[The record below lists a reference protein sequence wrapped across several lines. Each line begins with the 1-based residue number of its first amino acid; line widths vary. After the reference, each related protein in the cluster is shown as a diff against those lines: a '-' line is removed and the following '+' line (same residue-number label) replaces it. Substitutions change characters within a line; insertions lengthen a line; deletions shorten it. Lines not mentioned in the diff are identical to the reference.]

1 MAKPRRG
8 GRRSR
13 PYSVV
18 RNPPASAQM
27 HRDVRRLA
35 HQLVEEVGGRG
46 TAAVVLAG
54 SWARGAAHEA
64 SDIDLWVV
72 TGHPPRSRHRMLLR
86 GDRLVSVKFST
97 PREEH
102 LEMRDPSHF
111 DGAVPGWRSARILR
125 DPRGVA
131 RRLKRE
137 AERFR
142 RSFIR
147 GPVRKY
153 VAGQLAEWAEE
164 VVKMLR
170 ALETGERETASVLRN
185 VIANR
190 MAFLRL
196 LPLEVWWTTENGLWE
211 MAGRRGGAEF
221 RRAQRSALGTD
232 GSSWR
237 KSCEAALRLYSLTA
251 RANLRYLS
259 GENRRVVE
267 SACQRAGYPLV
278 KGRPGRR

>member
-1 MAKPRRG
+1 MAELRQS
-8 GRRSR
+8 GRRSHPDSLGGNPR
-13 PYSVV
+13 ASVKT
-18 RNPPASAQM
+18 
-27 HRDVRRLA
+27 HREVRRLA
-35 HQLVEEVGGRG
+35 RQLAEELAGHS

-54 SWARGAAHEA
+54 SWARGEAHEA
-64 SDIDLWVV
+64 SDVDLWVV
-72 TGHPPRSRHRMLLR
+72 TVRPPRSRHRMLQR
-86 GDRLVSVKFST
+86 SNRLVSVKFST

-102 LEMRDPSHF
+102 REMRDPSHF

-131 RRLKRE
+131 GRLQRE

-142 RSFIR
+142 WSSIR
-147 GPVRKY
+147 GALREY
-153 VAGQLAEWAEE
+153 VAGQLAELAEE
-164 VVKMLR
+164 VAKMFR

-196 LPLEVWWTTENGLWE
+196 LPLEEWWTTENGLWE
-211 MAGRRGGAEF
+211 RAGRRAGVAF
-221 RRAQRSALGTD
+221 RRAQRSAFGTD

-237 KSCEAALRLYSLTA
+237 DSCEAALRLYSLTA

-267 SACQRAGYPLV
+267 GACRRAGYPLV
-278 KGRPGRR
+278 GRRSGLR